1 MKNRTLIVLGSILG
15 MSLAFAQIGGPAD
28 PKMLEKYQ
36 GWFDLQGT
44 VSIMLEVDKQTGLAF
59 SEDQAKKALPI
70 LKDLGNRVDLKPK
83 EAIDFTTKLEN
94 EVVSDKQLVWMDKE
108 RLKRAEEQRK
118 NNGRP
123 NFPGGFP
130 SGKFIA
136 MIQAMQQGKPFNP
149 FRGGPGEDDLKTLMG
164 LLEKR

>member
-1 MKNRTLIVLGSILG
+1 MKNRTLIVLASILG
-15 MSLAFAQIGGPAD
+15 MSFAFAQFGPPD
-28 PKMLEKYQ
+28 PKLLEKYQ

-44 VSIMLEVDKQTGLAF
+44 VSIMLEVDKQTGLAA
-59 SEDQAKKALPI
+59 SKDQAKKALPI

-94 EVVSDKQLVWMDKE
+94 EVVNDKQLVWMDKE
-108 RLKRAEEQRK
+108 RLKRDEERRK

-123 NFPGGFP
+123 NLPGGGFP
-130 SGKFIA
+130 SGKLIA
-136 MIQAMQQGKPFNP
+136 MIQTMQQGKPFNP
-149 FRGGPGEDDLKTLMG
+149 FRGGPGEDDLKTLMQ